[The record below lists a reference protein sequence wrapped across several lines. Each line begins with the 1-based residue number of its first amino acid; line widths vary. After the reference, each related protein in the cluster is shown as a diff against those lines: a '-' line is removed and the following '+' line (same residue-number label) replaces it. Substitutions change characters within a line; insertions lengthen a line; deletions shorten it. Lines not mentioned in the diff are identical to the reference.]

1 MNGPL
6 AGKVALVTGGSR
18 GLGREMVLAFAAA
31 GADVVIVSRK
41 ASNCESLAAEVQE
54 RHGVR
59 ALSLPAHVGQW
70 SVHDG
75 LVSEV
80 YEKLGRLDIL
90 VNNAGIAP
98 LYPSL
103 DAVSEELFDKVIGVN
118 LKGPFRLT
126 ALAGKR
132 MAEADG
138 GSIINISSYA
148 ADRPTPSDLVYAA
161 AKAGLQTLTR
171 GFAMALGPKVRV
183 NAIIAGPFFTDISA
197 QWDVDS
203 FNDKANQWPLRR
215 GGRPDEIVGAAL
227 YFAGPD
233 SSFATGSMLAVDGGR
248 CAVA

>member
-1 MNGPL
+1 MNGSL
-6 AGKVALVTGGSR
+6 ADKVALVTGGSR

-41 ASNCESLAAEVQE
+41 AANCELVAAEIQE
-54 RHGVR
+54 RYGVR

-70 SVHDG
+70 SAHEG

-80 YEKLGRLDIL
+80 YDRLGRLDIL

-203 FNDKANQWPLRR
+203 FNDKAKQWPLRR
-215 GGRPDEIVGAAL
+215 GGRPDEIVGAAM
-227 YFAGPD
+227 YFAGAD

-248 CAVA
+248 GAVS